1 MEAMCL
7 EGHEVLI
14 YFELI
19 FERFLYLLQ
28 KIAFVGTK
36 TDFKKDFAIHEMCIK
51 LCNRVFGLQK
61 CSTFKVNILI
71 VIIFIF
77 VYNCP

>member
-7 EGHEVLI
+7 EGHEIQI
-14 YFELI
+14 YLELS
-19 FERFLYLLQ
+19 FERFLCLLQ

-51 LCNRVFGLQK
+51 LCNKMFLVFRNVAH
-61 CSTFKVNILI
+61 SS
-71 VIIFIF
+71 
-77 VYNCP
+77 